1 MRWFRSGVTEEERA
15 AFSPLGDLIGFR
27 SVLKEDARGARL
39 SREEARALALRF
51 LATRGL
57 PEASLQAIEATPVA
71 RPNRTDWDFVDE
83 KTGVKLADATIRYAT
98 TVSGDRVTA
107 FREFVH
113 VPEGW
118 VREYD
123 RLRSKNNAAGQV
135 ATAGL
140 IATILA
146 MLGVLVGKIARKDVP
161 WRLVAAFGGIGFV
174 LSLLSVANDLP
185 LTLFGYDT
193 ASSLQSY
200 LTSQIVLGLLGAIGT
215 GAGIALVVA
224 AAEPIYRERFPE
236 KISLAGAFSSRGI
249 QSKGFLK
256 SVVLGYALAAFFFA
270 YQAVFYVVAGH
281 FGAWAPADVPYS
293 DMLNTALPWATVLL
307 IGFLP
312 AVSEEGISRMFSIS
326 FLDKLGA
333 GRFVAVVVPAFIW
346 GFGHSTYPNQPFYI
360 RGLEVGFAGVLIG
373 FLMLRY
379 GVVPLLVWHFT
390 VDAIYTALLLLR
402 SGNAYYVVSGA
413 IASGILL
420 LPLFVSLVL
429 HARRGGFLSA
439 AGLSNGDVGFV
450 PAPAPAFAAGPIAAV
465 PVRPLSR
472 PALVGMAVLA
482 LLLASS
488 LVIPGDRVEADAED
502 STGRPAAEAIAH
514 RFLEV
519 NGGDRGEWRRVI
531 YTGTGFSEDEAV
543 RAAKPQDEGGIPA
556 FSSEAA
562 KYVIEKGGPA
572 AFQRLSERQLPL
584 AYWVVR
590 YFQPEKKEEWKVL
603 LDARRS
609 RVVAF
614 VHPIAEDAPASSP
627 PSAEAAQ
634 RRALDAARK
643 LGYPAAAYAVLNVG
657 TEARPKRVD
666 TTVVLEANPG
676 GIGDARPRLTA
687 VFHGGQLAAFLPT
700 IHVPEDFLR
709 QQRSRSSSD
718 WILLAVRIVAMGA
731 LVGVAIILFL
741 RRVRQP
747 GFRWTEVR
755 RPLLWTAL
763 VAAAGLANAL
773 PAVFRRYTTETPMSL
788 FQVGVAVSM
797 AAGLAVTLLGAFVGF
812 VLVSGARP
820 GWTEAL
826 RRGGTLKGAVVRA
839 AIASAGL
846 LGLSRWAHVIASRV
860 PSLYDPDP
868 TLPDSLGYALPAL
881 EVLWA
886 AARGM
891 FLLAVVASV
900 VALALRTDFFRTTAG
915 RIARRGRGAPR
926 APAVEPPLAFRARHR
941 PAALDP
947 HRRVAR
953 GVRGPASPGPCRGLG
968 SARDLHRR
976 WPGGPVAR
984 LAAGGR
990 RPDGRL
996 GGRGAPRRGR
1006 GGAAGRTE
1014 SLRRR
1019 PPSPRPSPPGGG
1031 RGRGSHD
1038 PVEWYRLTPTFHAT
1052 RAIETVTAAT
1062 RGTAQNSRMNSGRL
1076 RNRSVG
1082 KNVANANGITND
1094 RTNRIHAS

>member
-1 MRWFRSGVTEEERA
+1 MPGGA
-15 AFSPLGDLIGFR
+15 AFSRPR
-27 SVLKEDARGARL
+27 VSRTATSASSRL
-39 SREEARALALRF
+39 R
-51 LATRGL
+51 
-57 PEASLQAIEATPVA
+57 
-71 RPNRTDWDFVDE
+71 
-83 KTGVKLADATIRYAT
+83 
-98 TVSGDRVTA
+98 
-107 FREFVH
+107 
-113 VPEGW
+113 
-118 VREYD
+118 
-123 RLRSKNNAAGQV
+123 RLRSPRGRSPRSRSGRSPGGRSSEWACWRFSWPRRSSSP
-135 ATAGL
+135 ATASRRTPRTRPDGPPP
-140 IATILA
+140 
-146 MLGVLVGKIARKDVP
+146 KPSR
-161 WRLVAAFGGIGFV
+161 
-174 LSLLSVANDLP
+174 
-185 LTLFGYDT
+185 
-193 ASSLQSY
+193 
-200 LTSQIVLGLLGAIGT
+200 T
-215 GAGIALVVA
+215 G
-224 AAEPIYRERFPE
+224 
-236 KISLAGAFSSRGI
+236 SSR
-249 QSKGFLK
+249 ST
-256 SVVLGYALAAFFFA
+256 AA
-270 YQAVFYVVAGH
+270 
-281 FGAWAPADVPYS
+281 
-293 DMLNTALPWATVLL
+293 TA
-307 IGFLP
+307 
-312 AVSEEGISRMFSIS
+312 
-326 FLDKLGA
+326 
-333 GRFVAVVVPAFIW
+333 
-346 GFGHSTYPNQPFYI
+346 
-360 RGLEVGFAGVLIG
+360 
-373 FLMLRY
+373 
-379 GVVPLLVWHFT
+379 
-390 VDAIYTALLLLR
+390 
-402 SGNAYYVVSGA
+402 
-413 IASGILL
+413 
-420 LPLFVSLVL
+420 
-429 HARRGGFLSA
+429 
-439 AGLSNGDVGFV
+439 
-450 PAPAPAFAAGPIAAV
+450 
-465 PVRPLSR
+465 
-472 PALVGMAVLA
+472 
-482 LLLASS
+482 
-488 LVIPGDRVEADAED
+488 
-502 STGRPAAEAIAH
+502 
-514 RFLEV
+514 
-519 NGGDRGEWRRVI
+519 GEWRRVI

-634 RRALDAARK
+634 RRALDAAGK

-709 QQRSRSSSD
+709 EQRSRSSSD

-797 AAGLAVTLLGAFVGF
+797 AAGLAVTLLGALVGF

-820 GWTEAL
+820 GWAEAL
-826 RRGGTLKGAVVRA
+826 RRGGTLPDAVLRA

-915 RIARRGRGAPR
+915 RILGAVAVLLALLPSSLHSPSVLATDLLPSILIAAWLAASAALLLRDHAAAWALLGIFTVGGRE
-926 APAVEPPLAFRARHR
+926 VLSLVSQ
-941 PAALDP
+941 PAAVDRMAGWAAAAL
-947 HRRVAR
+947 
-953 GVRGPASPGPCRGLG
+953 
-968 SARDLHRR
+968 
-976 WPGGPVAR
+976 
-984 LAAGGR
+984 LAAAAGVLLVGR
-990 RPDGRL
+990 RASDVVPPHPDPL
-996 GGRGAPRRGR
+996 PPAGGE
-1006 GGAAGRTE
+1006 GGDLTT
-1014 SLRRR
+1014 
-1019 PPSPRPSPPGGG
+1019 PS
-1031 RGRGSHD
+1031 
-1038 PVEWYRLTPTFHAT
+1038 
-1052 RAIETVTAAT
+1052 
-1062 RGTAQNSRMNSGRL
+1062 SGI
-1076 RNRSVG
+1076 
-1082 KNVANANGITND
+1082 A
-1094 RTNRIHAS
+1094 